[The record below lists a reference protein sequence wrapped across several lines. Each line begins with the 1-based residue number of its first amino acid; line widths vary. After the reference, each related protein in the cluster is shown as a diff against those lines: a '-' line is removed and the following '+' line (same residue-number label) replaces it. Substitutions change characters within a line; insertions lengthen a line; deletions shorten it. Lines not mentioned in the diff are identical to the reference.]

1 MPMPN
6 ATRDAEDSCPPAPFA
21 EPRRLT
27 DPPEWCNLFLRELFR
42 QAVKHQRCNVQLACD
57 LAGVPRRTLYDYR
70 DSPNGHWFRI
80 AWDLI
85 ILDARTMHPKHH

>member
-6 ATRDAEDSCPPAPFA
+6 ATCYAEDSYSPAPFP

-27 DPPEWCNLFLRELFR
+27 DPPTWCDLFLEELFR
-42 QAVKHQRCNVQLACD
+42 QAVKHRRCNVQLAAE
-57 LAGVPRRTLYDYR
+57 LSGVTRDAAYKYR
-70 DSPNGHWFRI
+70 QSISGRWFRV

-85 ILDARTMHPKHH
+85 VLGARERHANYH